1 MVGTKFVFETTK
13 WITTTMPNFI
23 RLREPVWIIW
33 MKIATESEGYE
44 IRKIDE
50 TPGLV
55 VFSGISHADKLDT
68 FVDEI
73 STKSEVYT
81 KKFDGTANIWRMNG
95 KLTKGMVS
103 SFIQKFWKL
112 ANVLLLL
119 LGLGEL
125 IRNFC
130 SDEDDELNFNIDA
143 KFYPTSWTGI
153 VKCKQLIDYWFNR
166 FHLQYGKLIFFLK
179 LG

>member
-55 VFSGISHADKLDT
+55 VFSGILHADKLDT
-68 FVDEI
+68 FVEEIRRYGEHLTNEWEIDERH
-73 STKSEVYT
+73 
-81 KKFDGTANIWRMNG
+81 G
-95 KLTKGMVS
+95 
-103 SFIQKFWKL
+103 
-112 ANVLLLL
+112 
-119 LGLGEL
+119 
-125 IRNFC
+125 
-130 SDEDDELNFNIDA
+130 
-143 KFYPTSWTGI
+143 
-153 VKCKQLIDYWFNR
+153 
-166 FHLQYGKLIFFLK
+166 
-179 LG
+179 

>member
-1 MVGTKFVFETTK
+1 
-13 WITTTMPNFI
+13 MPNFI

-143 KFYPTSWTGI
+143 KYPTSWTGI
-153 VKCKQLIDYWFNR
+153 VKCKQLIDYRFNR